1 MRRAIREGALMITR
15 TWAGL
20 ASFAIGCLALTTAN
34 AQFGSGPSKLDLV
47 KVQDDLYVI
56 HNALVPGNVTV
67 LITNEGVIL
76 VDDKFE
82 IDHDNL
88 VAMVKT
94 VTNQPI
100 KYVINT
106 HYHGDHSGGNAK
118 LQVGGTLAV
127 ASAQARAR
135 MVAAKQPGLVD
146 ITVEPRGTIHL
157 GGKSAEIYW
166 FGRSHTDGDVVV
178 LFPQNRVIAMGD
190 MYTNGEGTPQLIDY
204 AGGGSAKEWTATV
217 ENALKLSFDTVVPGH
232 GLVVPRRDLEA
243 FRTDTARLTQLIT
256 QMERQGKS
264 KADIEK
270 TMRSEFGWQ
279 DFHVQMALDGLVNEM
294 R

>member
-1 MRRAIREGALMITR
+1 MNRKIWLK
-15 TWAGL
+15 L
-20 ASFAIGCLALTTAN
+20 AVGTLGFTAFCAH
-34 AQFGSGPSKLDLV
+34 AQFGTAPSKLELI
-47 KVQDDLYVI
+47 KLQDDIYVI
-56 HNALVPGNVTV
+56 HNDYVPGNTTA

-82 IDHDNL
+82 IDADNI
-88 VAMVKT
+88 VAMLKT

-106 HYHGDHSGGNAK
+106 HFHGDHSGGNAK
-118 LQVGGTLAV
+118 LQAGGTLAV

-135 MVAAKQPGLVD
+135 MVAANQSGQPD

-166 FGRSHTDGDVVV
+166 FGRAHTDGDVVV
-178 LFPQNRVIAMGD
+178 LFPQNRVLAAGD
-190 MYTNGEGTPQLIDY
+190 MFTVGEGTPQLIDY

-217 ENALKLSFDTVVPGH
+217 EQALKLDFDTVVPGH
-232 GLVVPRRDLEA
+232 GNVVKKADMQA
-243 FRTDTARLTQLIT
+243 FRTSTQRLTQLVT
-256 QMERQGKS
+256 QAVKQGKS
-264 KADIEK
+264 NADIEAI
-270 TMRSEFGWQ
+270 MRMEFGWQ
-279 DFHVQMALDGLVNEM
+279 DFHVQMALEGLIKEM